1 MRHVETALGLLVKDY
16 EANNLPI
23 SVLQYIQIS
32 NISDVRGVC
41 PIVSFTIQS
50 DPIKEVGV
58 NGLQATDMLRYTKA
72 LFISLDTA
80 FPCMENKNTIHAID
94 IALKW
99 QQVRTAIREAAGV
112 EGTNAAVP
120 IAPIPDVRVGRNCL
134 TDQELVDIY
143 DLIYAEIHSIGFKIA
158 EAKDI
163 LFNEKHVY
171 IYRTKPCWKYNVLTY
186 IHQAGIDVS
195 TLGINPIL
203 FMPNTGI

>member
-58 NGLQATDMLRYTKA
+58 NGLQATDMLRYIKA

-94 IALKW
+94 SALNW
-99 QQVRTAIREAAGV
+99 QQVRKATREAAGV
-112 EGTNAAVP
+112 EGTNAAVLN
-120 IAPIPDVRVGRNCL
+120 APIPDVRVGRNCL
-134 TDQELVDIY
+134 TDQELIDIY

-158 EAKDI
+158 EAKGI
-163 LFNEKHVY
+163 LFDEKYVY
-171 IYRTKPCWKYNVLTY
+171 LYHTKTDWKYNVLTY
-186 IHQAGIDVS
+186 IRQAGIDIS
-195 TLGINPIL
+195 TLGLNPIL
-203 FMPNTGI
+203 FMPNTGV